1 MTEQVKRTPLLTSL
15 LAFVLWLFTFAMGLE
30 CINTLKNI
38 YIYVLVRLGQ
48 TTQQAQLLAPAVV
61 FIAGFAFMVFVI
73 WSTEYHVKRLGESQS
88 WRLFGWTLGVEL
100 SIEVLYYLLYL

>member
-15 LAFVLWLFTFAMGLE
+15 LTFVLWLVTFALGLE

-48 TTQQAQLLAPAVV
+48 TSQQAELLAPAVV
-61 FIAGFAFMVFVI
+61 FFVGFAFMVFVI
-73 WSTEYHVKRLGESQS
+73 WSTEYHIKKLGERQS
-88 WRLFGWTLGVEL
+88 WRLFGWTVAVEL
-100 SIEVLYYLLYL
+100 SIEILYYLLYL